1 MDYAF
6 VSAKSAFALVPT
18 LEHPYLSARVSLA
31 VDASDSQVGAVFQQL
46 VWGSLAPLAFY
57 SKKLSSAKTCYSA
70 FDREL
75 LAAFSTVKHFR
86 FRFLLEGWKF
96 TLFTDH
102 KPPTFALFR
111 VSPPWSA
118 RQQRHLSYLS
128 EFTSDLVHLPSL
140 QNVVADALSH
150 PSSAASAST
159 VVQVSGLNPFR
170 EFLLGSAQ
178 SCLILPFP
186 VSAMQPLSSASS
198 VDFF

>member
-1 MDYAF
+1 MVPGDGELLQEVYTWSCSDPLTDGLHGDPKDFSWSPQMDYAF

-102 KPPTFALFR
+102 KPPTFSLFR
-111 VSPPWSA
+111 VSPP
-118 RQQRHLSYLS
+118 
-128 EFTSDLVHLPSL
+128 
-140 QNVVADALSH
+140 
-150 PSSAASAST
+150 
-159 VVQVSGLNPFR
+159 
-170 EFLLGSAQ
+170 
-178 SCLILPFP
+178 
-186 VSAMQPLSSASS
+186 
-198 VDFF
+198 